1 MSLSLPV
8 NEDDGK
14 DGGSNIDGTND
25 GSVEQGSVLAV
36 TKHVKELGGVEHDG
50 VDTRE
55 LLEEGNQ
62 DRTNLQHTR
71 RVYMCAFEHPILCV
85 QKCLMFAQQ
94 RHRTQT

>member
-1 MSLSLPV
+1 MGLSLPV
-8 NEDDGK
+8 NKDDGK
-14 DGGSNIDGTND
+14 DGGSNVDGTND

-62 DRTNLQHTR
+62 DGTSLQQK
-71 RVYMCAFEHPILCV
+71 MWIQSLEHFSLNMMHAI
-85 QKCLMFAQQ
+85 
-94 RHRTQT
+94 